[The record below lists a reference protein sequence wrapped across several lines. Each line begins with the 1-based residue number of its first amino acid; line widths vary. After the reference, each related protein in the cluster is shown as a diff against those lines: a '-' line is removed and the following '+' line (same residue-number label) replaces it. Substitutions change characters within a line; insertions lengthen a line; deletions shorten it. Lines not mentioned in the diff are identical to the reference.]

1 MLVDKERMSSYVLCE
16 NLSFNKAKKKK
27 EKRTRGTGVREYEIL
42 RPFFI
47 FLVSSKILSVSGG
60 WEKHEEN
67 LGCGSNDVIE

>member
-16 NLSFNKAKKKK
+16 NLSFNEAKKKK